1 MSTMRQDGA
10 PETGPSVPEN
20 DAGSTPEEACSV
32 ADATSSLNSLL
43 VVEEDPSDVQKMA
56 KKSAGDPAALAL
68 LPTAKKSAGDP
79 AASTP
84 SMTPILR
91 DDEEDASSLT
101 DQDPCGYRE
110 ERCAGNSSNCSTEV
124 AGDRL
129 HGNDKHV

>member
-10 PETGPSVPEN
+10 PETGPSMPEN

-43 VVEEDPSDVQKMA
+43 VVKEDPSDVQKMA
-56 KKSAGDPAALAL
+56 KKSAGDPAALTL
-68 LPTAKKSAGDP
+68 LPAAKKSAGDP

-91 DDEEDASSLT
+91 DDEEDASSRTKILAGIERKDVLETAAT
-101 DQDPCGYRE
+101 D
-110 ERCAGNSSNCSTEV
+110 CSTEV
-124 AGDRL
+124 SYFR
-129 HGNDKHV
+129 